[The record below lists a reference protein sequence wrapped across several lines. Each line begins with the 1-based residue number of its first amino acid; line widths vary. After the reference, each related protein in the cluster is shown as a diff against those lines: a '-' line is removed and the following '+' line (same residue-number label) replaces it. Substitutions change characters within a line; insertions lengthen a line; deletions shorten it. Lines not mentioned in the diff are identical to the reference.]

1 MSTAI
6 QQTAICHPSHVRR
19 IWGEQPTG
27 GIRVDVTL
35 VNAIDG
41 SLAAEGKLADSEV
54 RLYEGTGMVDTGAI
68 MTVIPQHVADQ
79 LGLRVTSQRRVTLAD
94 GSKKTVD
101 VIAPVY
107 VEIMGRDTYDDC
119 LVMGDDILIG
129 QTILEKTD
137 LFIDCANA
145 QVVPNPDH
153 PDEPILYVK

>member
-1 MSTAI
+1 MTVITKNAV
-6 QQTAICHPSHVRR
+6 CHPSHVRR
-19 IWGEQPTG
+19 YWGDQPMG
-27 GIRVDVTL
+27 EIRVDVTL
-35 VNAIDG
+35 ANAIDG
-41 SLAAEGKLADSEV
+41 SLAAEGRLPEGDV
-54 RLYEGTGMVDTGAI
+54 RMYEGTGMVDTGAI
-68 MTVIPQHVADQ
+68 MTVLPQRVADQ
-79 LGLRVTSQRRVTLAD
+79 LGLKVTSQRRVTLAD

-107 VEIMGRDTYDDC
+107 VEIMGRDTYEDC

-145 QVVPNPDH
+145 KVVPNPDH